1 MFTAKHKAAL
11 SASCQGETVTAEL
24 LLFSGM
30 FATLHSRTDILKQS
44 ILKKSSSKA
53 YMWTSLRANAGSTWG
68 WTRVCVGRT
77 NLPLDQILN
86 KEPCAES
93 TIITSISQFE
103 FGFIS
108 LARAYNSSYTSQH
121 DCACIARRIEF
132 MFGTACARPGEAK
145 PWPRTYFVWA
155 FDKALTNHPSLQTQL
170 GKQIRK

>member
-1 MFTAKHKAAL
+1 MFNPALVVELLSRSSNFDVGFVSIAQRARLLRAIRPHATARTRPHIFLKMFTANHKATL

-53 YMWTSLRANAGSTWG
+53 YMRTSLRANAGSTWG

-93 TIITSISQFE
+93 TIITSIS
-103 FGFIS
+103 
-108 LARAYNSSYTSQH
+108 N
-121 DCACIARRIEF
+121 
-132 MFGTACARPGEAK
+132 
-145 PWPRTYFVWA
+145 
-155 FDKALTNHPSLQTQL
+155 L
-170 GKQIRK
+170 GLYL